1 MASLPLMLLSSVK
14 RKSEATVRDSDGEP
28 VPPTKLKNRS
38 TVVHNEDGKPKQLFR
53 KRKSIS
59 QIDDDDDEE
68 SYPPRKKVAVTSAK
82 GEPRKKQSKRDE
94 DFEME
99 ESSFEEEDDDE
110 FIDDEEDDVKPQGRR
125 KYHPRS
131 EQWSLRQLMNR
142 SPRWH
147 PSQSV
152 ITYRSDDLL
161 LILIPAGSQP
171 RHLGLQDHRIL
182 APKRFQM
189 GRQTAS
195 LVFHLFLPENY
206 PAFPEKRLL
215 ISPNVSEGV
224 FLLLIRFS
232 FVDLL

>member
-14 RKSEATVRDSDGEP
+14 RKSEVTVRDSDEEP
-28 VPPTKLKNRS
+28 APPTKLKNRS

-59 QIDDDDDEE
+59 QIDDDDDNDEE

-125 KYHPRS
+125 KI
-131 EQWSLRQLMNR
+131 
-142 SPRWH
+142 
-147 PSQSV
+147 PSKKR
-152 ITYRSDDLL
+152 TME
-161 LILIPAGSQP
+161 PATVDEPKPKMAPKPKCDYISIRRPSAYLNSSWIATKASRLAGPSNPGSKEVP
-171 RHLGLQDHRIL
+171 DGAPNCLLGLSFVFTGELSSFSREEAIDL
-182 APKRFQM
+182 AKRF
-189 GRQTAS
+189 GGCVPS
-195 LVFHLFLPENY
+195 SHPI
-206 PAFPEKRLL
+206 LL
-215 ISPNVSEGV
+215 
-224 FLLLIRFS
+224 R
-232 FVDLL
+232 